1 MSFIYK
7 NHPIIVIF
15 YFHKTIF
22 KIIYFIFLISKE
34 YNIFSFFL
42 IHYLGGEEEKKAI

>member
-7 NHPIIVIF
+7 NHSIIAIF
-15 YFHKTIF
+15 YFQKTIF

-42 IHYLGGEEEKKAI
+42 IRYLGGGEEKSAI